1 MLVVCCL
8 CGTGDQQRKNII
20 IISNNNSSS
29 SSSGRATNYG
39 ERGIEVGRGQVLCN
53 VRFSTQN
60 YVKGDGKRSKVVAG
74 RTRKAGVD
82 KKVAV
87 GADNPS
93 R

>member
-1 MLVVCCL
+1 MFEDCIWSAPL
-8 CGTGDQQRKNII
+8 DQ
-20 IISNNNSSS
+20 
-29 SSSGRATNYG
+29 
-39 ERGIEVGRGQVLCN
+39 
-53 VRFSTQN
+53 
-60 YVKGDGKRSKVVAG
+60 GDGKRSKVVAG